1 MSESQFVTQRR
12 LRRIAASGMV
22 GGLPAPAFLY
32 IPGVTPMA
40 SLGMTAT
47 RADSTTCA
55 RYRDQAGIWQLATAN
70 VPRELNYVYGD
81 GRPSLLREAASTN
94 SALGACSFADGTYWA
109 GNASFTLAAAT
120 SCIAGQSATKHTDAA
135 GGAVRTQNVGVF
147 VNGQTDCEQY
157 ILEDTGDGNASSDI
171 TIYDATVGAALYTAR
186 VTWATKTIAT
196 TAGTGACGI
205 INDGNGRYRCYVTAA
220 GVAAGA
226 VAGGAGNTRQLRI
239 APVITAGKSCIVHYG
254 GLEAASSYPSSP
266 IVTVAGAVTRAADLI
281 SAPWTRNPEA
291 GPWYFDAYDLNTG
304 TGTKDA
310 LFIGAAAPLAN
321 PYFRM
326 NRVSATGLWNAIS
339 VNSGAVGSQ
348 SIAAA
353 ATSFGQ
359 RVEGRGVF
367 AVSGGNFTVAFGQ
380 ALSGG
385 AEVVAAT
392 GNARAI
398 DAAWGGSPPKLY
410 IGSMSDA
417 SDGANLAIRALCYVP
432 WPEQS
437 MQNFRIITGLV

>member
-22 GGLPAPAFLY
+22 GALPAPAFLY

-266 IVTVAGAVTRAADLI
+266 IVTVGSAVTRAADLI
-281 SAPWTRNPEA
+281 SVPWTRTPEA
-291 GPWYFDAYDLNTG
+291 GTWYVDAYDLGAISKSGARVVQVGING
-304 TGTKDA
+304 GPNFLLYNSGTKYGDVHDNGPSTSTSTA
-310 LFIGAAAPLAN
+310 AAAP
-321 PYFRM
+321 
-326 NRVSATGLWNAIS
+326 V
-339 VNSGAVGSQ
+339 
-348 SIAAA
+348 
-353 ATSFGQ
+353 FGNQ
-359 RVEGRGVF
+359 VELRGVLN
-367 AVSGGNFTVAFGQ
+367 ANGSVAFGQ
-380 ALSGG
+380 SINGG
-385 AEVVAAT
+385 TEAVAAT
-392 GNARAI
+392 GS
-398 DAAWGGSPPKLY
+398 AAALAAGWTDNTLY
-410 IGSMSDA
+410 IGTDNLSA
-417 SDGANLAIRALCYVP
+417 NPGNLAIRSLAIVLG
-432 WPEQS
+432 PEQS
-437 MQNFRIITGLV
+437 MANMRMYPNN

>member
-1 MSESQFVTQRR
+1 MSYAQFVTQRR
-12 LRRIAASGMV
+12 LRRMGAYDGF
-22 GGLPAPAFLY
+22 GGFPSPAFLY
-32 IPGVTPMA
+32 TAGDSFA
-40 SLGMTAT
+40 ALGMTTT
-47 RADSTTCA
+47 RADASTCA
-55 RYRDQAGIWQLATAN
+55 RYRDQAGTWQLAAAN
-70 VPRELNYVYGD
+70 VPRDQHWQYGASW
-81 GRPSLLREAASTN
+81 PTLLREGASTN
-94 SALGACSFADGTYWA
+94 SALGACSFADDTYWA
-109 GNASFTLAAAT
+109 GSASFTIATAT
-120 SCIAGQSATKHTDAA
+120 SCIAGQTAYKHTDAA
-135 GGAVRTQNVGVF
+135 GGAVRTQDRGIF
-147 VNGQTDCEQY
+147 VNGQTDTEWFC
-157 ILEDTGDGNASSDI
+157 LEDTGDGNAASDI

-196 TAGTGACGI
+196 TAGTGTPLI
-205 INDGNGRYRCYVTAA
+205 INDGNGRYRCAVSAA

-239 APVITAGKSCIVHYG
+239 APVITAGKSCIIHIG
-254 GLEAASSYPSSP
+254 ALEAATAYPSSP

-281 SAPWTRNPEA
+281 SVPWTRNPEA
-291 GPWYFDAYDLNTG
+291 GTWYFDAYDLNTG